1 MSAKFRIT
9 INLEPSEYAALQ
21 RLATGAER
29 SMAWLGRKAICDF
42 IDQQERAEAPL
53 LAGLSDANGIGG
65 RRAQ

>member
-21 RLATGAER
+21 RLSIGAER
-29 SMAWLGRKAICDF
+29 SLAWLGRKAICDF

-53 LAGLSDANGIGG
+53 LAGLSDTKEIGG
-65 RRAQ
+65 RRTQ

>member
-1 MSAKFRIT
+1 MTAKFRIT
-9 INLEPSEYAALQ
+9 INLESSEYAALQ

-53 LAGLSDANGIGG
+53 LAGLSDSNGVSGG
-65 RRAQ
+65 RAQ